1 MNNDNDIVDITNN
14 TPSHTLAHSN
24 NSGIYAKISDPIHA
38 IQVMGEMIAGS
49 GMFGCTKTEQG
60 MVLAMQCLAE
70 GVPPLEL
77 AKTYHIIE
85 GKLSM
90 RADAMLGRYLAKGGK
105 VKWTERSDK
114 RVAGTWICD
123 GNEIEIAVT
132 LEEMKA
138 NGVAMGKSGI
148 KDNWRKFPRQMLT
161 ARCVSEAIR
170 LLMPQ
175 IVSGIYTPEEVSD
188 FQSGG
193 STLPVVQEAP
203 RPQGR
208 RAPVEPVYVEASPTP
223 VADPKKAVNDRLD
236 ELLGKYEPIASH
248 YLAEKGYIK
257 QGQSYINLDAMT
269 AQKILSNPS
278 KILGILESLTNE
290 QK

>member
-1 MNNDNDIVDITNN
+1 MSELNNDHEVIDL
-14 TPSHTLAHSN
+14 PSQQALTKPSS
-24 NSGIYAKISDPIHA
+24 NSGIYSKINDPIHA
-38 IQVMGEMIAGS
+38 IQVMGDMIAGS
-49 GMFGCTKTEQG
+49 GMFGCTKSEQG

-90 RADAMLGRYLAKGGK
+90 RADAMLGRYLSKGGK

-114 RVAGTWICD
+114 RVAGIWICD
-123 GNEIEIAVT
+123 GNELEIAVS
-132 LEEMKA
+132 LEDMKA
-138 NGVAMGKSGI
+138 NGVALGKNGL

-161 ARCVSEAIR
+161 ARVISEAVR

-175 IVSGIYTPEEVSD
+175 IVAGIYTPEEVQD
-188 FQSGG
+188 FAGSQS
-193 STLPVVQEAP
+193 PAP
-203 RPQGR
+203 ARS
-208 RAPVEPVYVEASPTP
+208 APAPVYVEERKP
-223 VADPKKAVNDRLD
+223 VENPQAALTARLD
-236 ELLGKYEPIASH
+236 ELLGKYEPLASQ

-257 QGQSYINLDAMT
+257 QGQNYTNLDGLT

-278 KILGILESLTNE
+278 KIIGILEGILADASTPNTQAE
-290 QK
+290 

>member
-1 MNNDNDIVDITNN
+1 MNDNNDIVDITNN

-24 NSGIYAKISDPIHA
+24 NSGIYSKIADPIHA

-114 RVAGTWICD
+114 RVAALWICD

-188 FQSGG
+188 FSSGG
-193 STLPVVQEAP
+193 STLPAPQEA

-236 ELLGKYEPIASH
+236 ELLGKYEPLASH

-257 QGQSYINLDAMT
+257 QGQSYIDLDAMT

>member
-1 MNNDNDIVDITNN
+1 MNDNNDIVDITNN

-24 NSGIYAKISDPIHA
+24 NSGIYSKISDPIHA

-114 RVAGTWICD
+114 RVAALWICD

-188 FQSGG
+188 FSSGG
-193 STLPVVQEAP
+193 STLPAPQEA

-236 ELLGKYEPIASH
+236 ELLGKYEPLASH

-257 QGQSYINLDAMT
+257 QGQSYIDLDAMT